1 MTEMFH
7 DTEKCKVIFDD
18 FLMGGKNT
26 EDGDH
31 TLIMNN
37 TLFTGF
43 EQSIEWGMI

>member
-1 MTEMFH
+1 MIEMFH

-18 FLMGGKNT
+18 FLMRGKTGT

-31 TLIMNN
+31 TLIMIN

-43 EQSIEWGMI
+43 EQSIG